1 MDYQELC
8 GKIEKTISNI
18 RFAGVINN
26 KGSLVAGGMI
36 GSVKPLEDTKKDE
49 MLFMELAL
57 RVRMRG
63 EFNEELGT
71 VRFSLSYRDNLI
83 IMSFPMGNDVLLVTM
98 DKSDTFDKIPFQIL
112 SFPLKMFLWLKL
124 KTYNELLTNHLA

>member
-8 GKIEKTISNI
+8 GKIEKSVSNI

-26 KGSLVAGGMI
+26 KGRLVAGGMI

-63 EFNEELGT
+63 EFNEELGP
-71 VRFSLSYRDNLI
+71 VKFSLSYRDKLI
-83 IMSFPMGNDVLLVTM
+83 IMSFPIGNDVLLVTI
-98 DKSDTFDKIPFQIL
+98 DKTEKFDQIPFKIL
-112 SFPLKMFLWLKL
+112 
-124 KTYNELLTNHLA
+124 EIIG